1 MPGLAFL
8 LMKWFWKIKD
18 LFYSPNKALNDFN
31 ILAGQTI
38 IDYGCGPGRYI
49 QKASRLVGPE
59 GRVYAVDIHEMAYA
73 CICKMAKRNKLHNVY
88 PTKANRYFVP
98 IQENKA
104 DLIYVLD
111 VFHMVSQPDEFLNE
125 LHRLVKTEGT
135 VILEDGHQKRS
146 KTIDKVK
153 NNGRWHIV
161 SENKKHLNL
170 KPRFKNA

>member
-1 MPGLAFL
+1 
-8 LMKWFWKIKD
+8 
-18 LFYSPNKALNDFN
+18 
-31 ILAGQTI
+31 
-38 IDYGCGPGRYI
+38 
-49 QKASRLVGPE
+49 
-59 GRVYAVDIHEMAYA
+59 
-73 CICKMAKRNKLHNVY
+73 MAKRNKLHNVY